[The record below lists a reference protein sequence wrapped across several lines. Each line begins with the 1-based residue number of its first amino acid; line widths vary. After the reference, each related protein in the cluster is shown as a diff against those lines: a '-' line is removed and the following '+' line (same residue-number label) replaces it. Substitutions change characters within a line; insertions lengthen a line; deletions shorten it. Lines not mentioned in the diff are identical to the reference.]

1 LRIWP
6 KGHAG
11 LSLNIGGEFPDGLM
25 VLRLRPHFERSQA
38 GRTQPRAVR
47 GYAGF

>member
-1 LRIWP
+1 LYIVTLQRCREV
-6 KGHAG
+6 A
-11 LSLNIGGEFPDGLM
+11 DRLM